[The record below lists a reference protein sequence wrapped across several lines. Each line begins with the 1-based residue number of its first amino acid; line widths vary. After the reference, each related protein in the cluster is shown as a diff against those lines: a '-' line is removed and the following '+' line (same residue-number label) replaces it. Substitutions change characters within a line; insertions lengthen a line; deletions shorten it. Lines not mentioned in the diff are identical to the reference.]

1 MPSLEAVCGRLF
13 GRPGWIP
20 KVLWGGA
27 LCFIPILNLF
37 AFGYLLE
44 YGRQIRQSNQWDL
57 PDWRDQDIPTLLL
70 SGIRLLLL
78 LLAFIGTPLLVGW
91 ILSLLILGLSFGM
104 LGIIAYFPLA
114 AAGFAAPFL
123 FLASLHAYLEDGIFS
138 NSFQLQKVYRS
149 ALAYWPKLGLPVIA
163 FWGIFLL
170 ALPLYGISFFLGVW
184 VLIAYSTALQFAR

>member
-20 KVLWGGA
+20 KVLLGGV

-44 YGRQIRQSNQWDL
+44 YARRLRHSNQWDL
-57 PDWRDQDIPTLLL
+57 PDWTDHDLPTLLL
-70 SGIRLLLL
+70 SGLRFLLLL
-78 LLAFIGTPLLVGW
+78 LVYVGIPLLLGW
-91 ILSLLILGLSFGM
+91 LLSLVMLGLSFGL

-114 AAGFAAPFL
+114 AAGFVAPFL
-123 FLASLHAYLEDGIFS
+123 FLSALRAYLEDGIFS
-138 NSFQLQKVYRS
+138 DGFQARGIYRL
-149 ALAYWPKLGLPVIA
+149 ALSLWPRLGISVIA

-170 ALPLYGISFFLGVW
+170 ALPLYGLSLFLGVW
-184 VLIAYSTALQFAR
+184 VLIAHSTALQSSR